1 MAASTIAV
9 VDRKVVNTMQSKLF
23 GVFFFILAIS
33 WQSELFHI
41 LLTEK
46 LSINL

>member
-23 GVFFFILAIS
+23 GVFFSYLQLKFII
-33 WQSELFHI
+33 I
-41 LLTEK
+41 YEK
-46 LSINL
+46 EM